1 MMEQSGGS
9 VAGLKESK
17 SAERLSRKVSKM
29 IEQMDMAVKDL
40 AAQKA
45 ALMDDIKARE
55 GSVQQTSAQEKDETA
70 RKQILEQ
77 ITEKR

>member
-1 MMEQSGGS
+1 MEQSGGS